1 MQPTKK
7 DWEEWVKNM
16 LAKNPEL
23 TKKDIEAIFIWDGE
37 ATKSAMWG
45 GTDPLYIKSKKRGQ
59 VCVPKT
65 LEEVTCIIE
74 DLDFPKEGE

>member
-23 TKKDIEAIFIWDGE
+23 TITLRKLKSEYGE

-45 GTDPLYIKSKKRGQ
+45 GTDPL
-59 VCVPKT
+59 CVPKT

>member
-1 MQPTKK
+1 MEPTKK

-23 TKKDIEAIFIWDGE
+23 TKKDIEAIFGIE
-37 ATKSAMWG
+37 KPTKSAMWG
-45 GTDPLYIKSKKRGQ
+45 GTDPL
-59 VCVPKT
+59 CVPRT
-65 LEEVTCIIE
+65 LEEAICTIE